1 EGTNEYF
8 KNLGERIHKHYDSKV
23 YIVDPTDERNFTTT
37 NFSKLKRLLS
47 FNVIQAQRDLGDIT
61 TKEKDFLGKIVG
73 EIFNNS
79 SLENAPEDIRR
90 KSKDLE
96 AVIDDM
102 QKTVDSDFR
111 DKVDALLPALQIFGY
126 PGLSDPNLTTETTLN
141 IQNILESNTRVKYKN
156 EGCMALPESYNGLGS
171 RNLIYILFQLYDY
184 FIKFQS
190 NSIPPKTHIICIEE
204 PEAHLHP
211 QMQEVFVRKLN
222 DIVQQFSK
230 TLNNG
235 QPWPVQFVVSTHS
248 SHIANEAPFDSIRYF
263 MTRKKKYNETTIKD
277 LHLEFNEVDSKEDRD
292 FIHKYL
298 TLTRCDLFFADKTIL
313 FEGPT
318 ERVLLPEFI
327 KRIDRAKVVNLSNQ
341 YISSLEIGGAY
352 AHHFYKF
359 LDFLELKSVVITDID
374 STKKDDEDSK
384 YKKCPV
390 NRGTHTSNAGLKKW
404 FSESE
409 DEIVLSDIME
419 KGDEKKIDGYRR
431 IAFQVSEQGTTA
443 CGRSFEDAFILANK
457 KLFKVDKKSDI
468 ETEEAAYLKAE
479 LIANSSKMNFALG
492 IGLFEENWSVPR
504 YIEEALL
511 WLAEN

>member
-1 EGTNEYF
+1 
-8 KNLGERIHKHYDSKV
+8 
-23 YIVDPTDERNFTTT
+23 
-37 NFSKLKRLLS
+37 
-47 FNVIQAQRDLGDIT
+47 
-61 TKEKDFLGKIVG
+61 
-73 EIFNNS
+73 
-79 SLENAPEDIRR
+79 
-90 KSKDLE
+90 
-96 AVIDDM
+96 
-102 QKTVDSDFR
+102 
-111 DKVDALLPALQIFGY
+111 
-126 PGLSDPNLTTETTLN
+126 
-141 IQNILESNTRVKYKN
+141 
-156 EGCMALPESYNGLGS
+156 
-171 RNLIYILFQLYDY
+171 
-184 FIKFQS
+184 
-190 NSIPPKTHIICIEE
+190 
-204 PEAHLHP
+204 
-211 QMQEVFVRKLN
+211 MQEVFVRKLN
-222 DIVQQFSK
+222 DIVQEFSK

-263 MTRKKKYNETTIKD
+263 MARKKKYNETTIKD

-327 KRIDRAKVVNLSNQ
+327 KRIDRAKAVNLSNQ

-374 STKKDDEDSK
+374 STKKDDGDRK
-384 YKKCPV
+384 YRKCPV
-390 NRGTHTSNAGLKKW
+390 NKGTHTSNAGLKKW
-404 FSESE
+404 FAENE

-431 IAFQVSEQGTTA
+431 IAFQVSEQGTSA

-457 KLFKVDKKSDI
+457 KQFEIDEKFDI
-468 ETEEAAYLKAE
+468 ETEEAAFSKAE
-479 LIANSSKMNFALG
+479 DIANSSKMNFALD
-492 IGLFEENWSVPR
+492 IGLFKENWSVPK

>member
-1 EGTNEYF
+1 M
-8 KNLGERIHKHYDSKV
+8 
-23 YIVDPTDERNFTTT
+23 
-37 NFSKLKRLLS
+37 KRLLS

-90 KSKDLE
+90 KSKELE

-222 DIVQQFSK
+222 DIVHQFSK

-277 LHLEFNEVDSKEDRD
+277 LHLEFNEVDSKKDRD

-384 YKKCPV
+384 YKKMPC
-390 NRGTHTSNAGLKKW
+390 
-404 FSESE
+404 
-409 DEIVLSDIME
+409 
-419 KGDEKKIDGYRR
+419 
-431 IAFQVSEQGTTA
+431 
-443 CGRSFEDAFILANK
+443 
-457 KLFKVDKKSDI
+457 
-468 ETEEAAYLKAE
+468 
-479 LIANSSKMNFALG
+479 
-492 IGLFEENWSVPR
+492 
-504 YIEEALL
+504 
-511 WLAEN
+511 